1 MYNLYVHTELDK
13 SLTDNNGIFT
23 PNGTFTV
30 DYNTNPLVF
39 EPGSKIV
46 LVNMLVWNN
55 VNNISTKR
63 RNNFIYISVRTDTD
77 KNQMPTKGYTEEPA
91 NSGWFQTSTR
101 NVKNYGEYDNVWM
114 RQDYVEGGDQ
124 YKIYKIQ
131 LPDGQYDTETFDSEL
146 VHRLTEDL
154 ENSATNDIDNDN
166 LSFQILADYTFS
178 KFKFLIERD
187 SRGNNIYDI
196 LFPVEADDNN
206 IYSGNINIQF
216 TNKDLNTNMAK
227 MLGLHIQKNGSLP
240 TIKTFVVSKP
250 DGLDSSVQYYSY
262 NESRGSDDSGLGYQR
277 ADINNIIN
285 SFNLRISGGLYD
297 GGNDGS
303 TGTTDIIYSFN
314 MTVNP
319 SFSQNVS
326 PRNLIWLDI
335 LSVGQPINQLT
346 FKLTDQKGNEIGEDL
361 TEGIN
366 IVFAIKND
374 KDLQIM

>member
-1 MYNLYVHTELDK
+1 
-13 SLTDNNGIFT
+13 
-23 PNGTFTV
+23 
-30 DYNTNPLVF
+30 
-39 EPGSKIV
+39 
-46 LVNMLVWNN
+46 MLVWNN

-101 NVKNYGEYDNVWM
+101 NVKNYGEYDDVWM

-187 SRGNNIYDI
+187 SSGINIYDI
-196 LFPVEADDNN
+196 LFPVEADDNS
-206 IYSGNINIQF
+206 IYSGNRNIQF
-216 TNKDLNTNMAK
+216 TNTDLNTNMAK
-227 MLGLHIQKNGSLP
+227 MLGLHILKNGSLP
-240 TIKTFVVSKP
+240 TIKTFVVSNP
-250 DGLDSSVQYYSY
+250 DGIDSSVQYYSY
-262 NESRGSDDSGLGYQR
+262 NESRGGNDSGLAYQR
-277 ADINNIIN
+277 VDINNGIN

-314 MTVNP
+314 MNVQT
-319 SFSQNVS
+319 SYSQDVS

-361 TEGIN
+361 TEAIN
-366 IVFAIKND
+366 IVLAIMEQ
-374 KDLQIM
+374 KDSQIM